1 MTPNV
6 TPWVWFTL
14 SPRRSKWCEASAGAV
29 VTRVLR
35 ASLASV
41 LGAGVGT
48 AGAMLVD
55 TANVSESGGNAG
67 DGEHEVVLIVKTEV

>member
-1 MTPNV
+1 
-6 TPWVWFTL
+6 
-14 SPRRSKWCEASAGAV
+14 